1 MKPKPIEIFCGTG
14 GVGKTTMASSRAIH
28 LATQGK
34 KVLLITIDPS
44 RRLKEVFGLNDDL
57 AGEVETVTNDRI
69 GSDKKFQ
76 FDAMLM
82 SPQATINR
90 MIQGSSKGELLKNP
104 IIKTLSKPYG
114 GMNEIMAMIEVNLRL
129 KGKKYDTIVLD
140 TPPGKHFIDFLES
153 AQKINQFFDKS
164 FLDLFRYLGKSFEGS
179 RTQNIS
185 KKILGGIVAKGVKKL
200 LSYLDKV
207 TGQMFVEE
215 FIDAVSGLYQNRE
228 YFLEGLELEEKLK
241 IQSFSNWFLV
251 TSVEQQKVTQAGEL
265 KDQAV
270 QFMHYDNF
278 LIVNKTLQKQLSD
291 WNPQSDINKAL
302 KDSMIFREE
311 MIMSF
316 SRKNF
321 NRILEFEEILSDSP
335 SEHVLKLS
343 ESWDQISL

>member
-1 MKPKPIEIFCGTG
+1 M
-14 GVGKTTMASSRAIH
+14 
-28 LATQGK
+28 
-34 KVLLITIDPS
+34 
-44 RRLKEVFGLNDDL
+44 
-57 AGEVETVTNDRI
+57 
-69 GSDKKFQ
+69 
-76 FDAMLM
+76 
-82 SPQATINR
+82 
-90 MIQGSSKGELLKNP
+90 
-104 IIKTLSKPYG
+104 
-114 GMNEIMAMIEVNLRL
+114 
-129 KGKKYDTIVLD
+129 
-140 TPPGKHFIDFLES
+140 
-153 AQKINQFFDKS
+153 
-164 FLDLFRYLGKSFEGS
+164 GKSFEGS